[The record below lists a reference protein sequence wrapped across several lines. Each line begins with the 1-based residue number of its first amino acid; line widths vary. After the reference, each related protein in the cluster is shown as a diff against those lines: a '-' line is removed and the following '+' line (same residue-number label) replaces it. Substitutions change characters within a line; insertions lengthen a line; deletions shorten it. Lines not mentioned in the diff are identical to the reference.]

1 MMPDRIQQQI
11 GDLMGGGT
19 FIASISLYSMEWFNL
34 ININDILT
42 TISLVGGL
50 FWLFYKVKNSI
61 KTGKLKDIELKL
73 KEKELKEK

>member
-1 MMPDRIQQQI
+1 MPDRIQQQI